1 MTQLEWCKEFGRRL
15 GDAMEEV
22 AMNQEMLANLSGVD
36 QSSISRLRNGKL
48 VPTIRTVVNIA
59 NALGCDVSFLV
70 NTTDRID

>member
-1 MTQLEWCKEFGRRL
+1 MTQVEWCKEFGRRL
-15 GDAMEEV
+15 GDAMEEI

>member
-1 MTQLEWCKEFGRRL
+1 MTQVEWCKEFGRRL